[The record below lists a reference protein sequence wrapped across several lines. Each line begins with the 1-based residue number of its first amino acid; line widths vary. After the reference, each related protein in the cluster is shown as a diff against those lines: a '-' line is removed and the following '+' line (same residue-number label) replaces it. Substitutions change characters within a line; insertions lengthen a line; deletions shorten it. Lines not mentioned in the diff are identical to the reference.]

1 MQKYSTGAEA
11 SPKDIR
17 TFSYQPTK
25 AKKKGGTRYASKDI
39 EDQHRVG
46 ICTAISMTQNARKA
60 LGIKFSAD
68 FQYLLQKKFINK
80 NWDEGSSLSAALK
93 VAKNYGLL
101 PEKYWKFTTDQDRK
115 LSYDRYIKKLQ
126 KVTDKEIEEL
136 LKKTVK
142 IRAYAAVPIDR
153 DMMAN
158 AIDESKAGI
167 LTRYSL
173 GKEWWNKPIEPIR
186 PPKVQISGHAVTD
199 SNYDGGSFR
208 IANTWGIDWADKG
221 TGYRLQATYT
231 PTEAWI
237 PYYEET
243 PEHVNKELEK
253 RVSMLGQIKDL
264 LQMLLELKSK
274 VI

>member
-1 MQKYSTGAEA
+1 MKYSTGANE

-17 TFSYQPTK
+17 TFSYQPAK

-46 ICTAISMTQNARKA
+46 ICTAISMTQNAGKA
-60 LGIKFSAD
+60 LGQKFSAD
-68 FQYLLQKKFINK
+68 FQYLIQKKYIDK
-80 NWDEGSSLSAALK
+80 NWNEGSSLSSSLKAAK
-93 VAKNYGLL
+93 HYGLL
-101 PEKYWKFTTDQDRK
+101 PQKYWKFTTEEDRK
-115 LSYDRYIKKLQ
+115 LPYDKYIKKLQ
-126 KVTDKEIEEL
+126 KVTDVEIEGL

-173 GKEWWNKPIEPIR
+173 GKEWWNKPIEPLR
-186 PPKVQISGHAVTD
+186 PPKVHISGHAVTD
-199 SNYDGGSFR
+199 CNYDGDSFR
-208 IANTWGIDWADKG
+208 VANSWGTDWADKG
-221 TGYRLQATYT
+221 TGYRLQAMYT

-237 PYYEET
+237 PYYQDV
-243 PEHVNKELEK
+243 PEHVDIELKK
-253 RVSMLGQIKDL
+253 RVEMLGQIKDI
-264 LQMLLELKSK
+264 LQMLLEIKNK
-274 VI
+274 II

>member
-1 MQKYSTGAEA
+1 MKYSTGAEE

-17 TFSYQPTK
+17 TFSYQPAQ

-60 LGIKFSAD
+60 LGTKFSAD

-101 PEKYWKFTTDQDRK
+101 PEKLWTFTTEADRK
-115 LSYDRYIKKLQ
+115 LSYDKYIKKLQ
-126 KVTDKEIEEL
+126 KVTDAEINEL
-136 LKKTVK
+136 LKKTFK
-142 IRAYAAVPIDR
+142 IRAYASVPVDR

-158 AIDESKAGI
+158 AIDESQAGI

-173 GKEWWNKPIEPIR
+173 GREWWNKPIEPLR
-186 PPKVQISGHAVTD
+186 PPKVHISGHAVTD
-199 SNYDGGSFR
+199 CNYDGDSFR
-208 IANTWGIDWADKG
+208 IANTWGTDWADKG
-221 TGYRLQATYT
+221 TGYRLQAMYS

-237 PYYEET
+237 PYYQET
-243 PEHVNKELEK
+243 PKHVDTELEK
-253 RVSMLGQIKDL
+253 RNEIIGKLKDIAQKLIEIKNKL
-264 LQMLLELKSK
+264 
-274 VI
+274 V